1 MSIYVY
7 ILIFLGVI
15 ALGWV
20 IVFIFDYLLY
30 KGVLQLIVRKSKQ
43 NLDTNKLKEIF
54 QKIMESHRQKW
65 AFQTYLGAVTTII
78 SIGGWIPFLRAD
90 LFVVNEN
97 GIIDLKL
104 LADNSIPYP
113 VLIAAMVLVTLG
125 YFTYLYF
132 SNKKYRSDILKSA
145 ARLINEQFLFVPT
158 QDWFKTK
165 SELHIKNLGKK
176 IDLSINFKYELFED
190 AFASTC
196 RDERLTRR
204 FSGERSILLKDFA
217 RCRDHYEK
225 KLDTIEL
232 QAITEAINQ
241 IIDNLSLKHLDE
253 KGLRIIEQ
261 SIEKAENGFKT
272 AIENKKIRYDDY
284 DYTNVHSALGKI
296 RAHIDNPWIQSI
308 KGQSLLVYG
317 KGGYGK
323 THLLAKIVQK
333 RLEEKLPT
341 IFFIGQVITDTSIPM
356 EQVLETLDLKCKKET
371 FYQALD
377 DYGEKH
383 GRVLLVIDGI
393 NEGIGLSHW
402 KNHLL
407 PLFNEIEPYRNIG
420 LIVSVRTNGGNSWI
434 NRFIREEGFPSYQ
447 HRGFE
452 QNVSGAV
459 EYMFKSFSVPLPAWP
474 ILSSE
479 FRNPMLLTIFCRSHQ
494 GDKNSPP
501 HETRLEIIE
510 HYIKHFNERLSSF
523 FHYSSSIT
531 VLQDVLHDIAATM
544 IDKGSRW
551 KLSQSDLMEILGRN
565 QTIGN
570 DAHKYLNALV
580 DEGLLNEY
588 YFSEDK
594 HYYSFGYDTM
604 SGFLIATTMVEKQD
618 ISGDLLYDEV
628 VVEALTD
635 VVPAKTGKEIF
646 EVISEENCGFSLLEM
661 FVEGL
666 PMRNDLTETGARI
679 LKDYL
684 EKRQLPQVFDII
696 SRVPYHQDWPLNANV
711 LDELLKQMQLVQRD
725 AEWTTIVSGYTV
737 IKDNIS
743 VLVSW
748 AWSASNDVVAH
759 LDKEKLL
766 LICRQLIWTLS
777 TTDLSL
783 RDRST
788 RALVNLL
795 RNECDCLLRC
805 LEDYCDIND
814 DYIVERLFAVAFG
827 CCTSNQSD
835 KYVRKVA
842 LSTYDHLFKGGN
854 PRENILV
861 RDFGRSIIDYA
872 LSLGCKLNIEKEK
885 VIGPYCK
892 EKKNVE
898 VPTEEIKKYELDFD
912 ITSDKELYY
921 AQSNIMYSMRTEYS
935 SRGLY
940 GDFGRYTFQA
950 LLDNWDE
957 DIEQVSNYAIKY
969 IFEELGYDANVFK
982 KFDGQHSSQFRNK
995 NSIERIGKKYQWIA
1009 LHKVAAILADN
1020 HYGEP
1025 NEKRSWRGPMNINV
1039 RKFDPTLFMNPDMLD
1054 YIDTLPK
1061 YEVPEYDLSH
1071 DDDEKWMRNWRK
1083 MPNVKEYIEYELG
1096 GNTWINL
1103 YSYYTVSSINQLDMS
1118 LMAGKNEREI
1128 WSFVQAFMVDG
1139 RDRRHLCRLIHKEGL
1154 GGRSSSENSEVYS
1167 IYYREYYWSDYY
1179 KSEVEGAGLTN
1190 RVFELDR
1197 KITNIQVQPA
1207 YLLYSI
1213 SEYSDAS
1220 LTESQEVIMPS
1231 PYLYKGIGMGFSIN
1245 DGVWLV
1251 GNGVVACYD
1260 SHWVHGGQGCLL
1272 IRKDL
1277 FLDYLKKNKKCVVW
1291 PILMERSYKPN
1302 PSYWQR
1308 IQVGGYVWM
1317 DEKGCLHSK
1326 FRSYEEKWRDKLKKK
1341 VSAWMNAPVKRTKL
1355 FLYNHGLLKINSM
1368 EAKWIMTE
1376 IDYKKLK
1383 HHLKDK
1389 PSDKE

>member
-204 FSGERSILLKDFA
+204 FSEERSILLKDFA

-341 IFFIGQVITDTSIPM
+341 IFFIGQVITDTNIPM

-402 KNHLL
+402 ENHLL
-407 PLFNEIEPYRNIG
+407 PLLNEIEPYRNIG

-510 HYIKHFNERLSSF
+510 HYIKHFNERLGSF

-544 IDKGSRW
+544 IVKGSRW

-635 VVPAKTGKEIF
+635 VVPIKTGKELF
-646 EVISEENCGFSLLEM
+646 EVISDENCGFSLLDM

-666 PMRNDLTETGARI
+666 PMRNVLTETGTKV
-679 LKDYL
+679 LKGYR
-684 EKRQLPQVFDII
+684 EKRQLAQVFDII
-696 SRVPYHQDWPLNANV
+696 ARVPYRQDWPLNANV
-711 LDELLKQMQLVQRD
+711 LDDFLKPMRLVQRD
-725 AEWTTIVSGYTV
+725 AEWTILVSGYTD
-737 IKDNIS
+737 IKSNLS

-759 LDKEKLL
+759 LDNEVLL
-766 LICRQLIWTLS
+766 LICRQIIWSLA

-788 RALVNLL
+788 RALINLL
-795 RNECDCLLRC
+795 RNNCECLLKC
-805 LEDYCDIND
+805 LNDYHDVND
-814 DYIVERLFAVAFG
+814 DYIVERLYAVAFG
-827 CCTSNQSD
+827 CCTSNQNGEF
-835 KYVRKVA
+835 VQKVA
-842 LSTYDHLFKGGN
+842 KFTYDYLFKEGK

-861 RDFGRSIIDYA
+861 RDFGKSIIDYA
-872 LSLGCKLNIEKEK
+872 ISIGCELRIDEEKINE
-885 VIGPYCK
+885 PYCK
-892 EKKNVE
+892 EQINVNI
-898 VPTEEIKKYELDFD
+898 PTSEIQKYELDYEQ
-912 ITSDKELYY
+912 TADKELYT
-921 AQSNIMYSMRTEYS
+921 AQSNIMYSMRTEHS

-940 GDFGRYTFQA
+940 GDFGRYIFQA
-950 LLDNWDE
+950 LLDNWDD

-969 IFEELGYDANVFK
+969 IFEEIGYDANVFK
-982 KFDGQHSSQFRNK
+982 KFDGQHLSQLRNK
-995 NSIERIGKKYQWIA
+995 NDIERIGKKYQWIA
-1009 LHKVAAILADN
+1009 MHKIAAILADN
-1020 HYGEP
+1020 HYGESF
-1025 NEKRSWRGPMNINV
+1025 NKSWKRPMNVNA
-1039 RKFDPTLFMNPDMLD
+1039 RKFDPTLFMNPDTLD
-1054 YIDTLPK
+1054 YTEDLPK
-1061 YEVPEYDLSH
+1061 YSVPEYDLTN
-1071 DDDEKWMRNWRK
+1071 DDDEKWMRRWHK
-1083 MPNVKEYIEYELG
+1083 MPNVKEYIEYMLG
-1096 GNTWINL
+1096 DNVWIDL
-1103 YSYYTVSSINQLDMS
+1103 FSHYTISSNNHIMKAE
-1118 LMAGKNEREI
+1118 MYGKSEREI
-1128 WSFVQAFMVDG
+1128 WTFVQAFIVDKK
-1139 RDRRHLCRLIHKEGL
+1139 DRMRLCRLIHKEGL
-1154 GGRSSSENSEVYS
+1154 EGRSSSENSEIFS
-1167 IYYREYYWSDYY
+1167 IYYREYYWSNYY
-1179 KSEVEGAGLTN
+1179 KTIVDENGFTDREFEIGRTTTN
-1190 RVFELDR
+1190 VR
-1197 KITNIQVQPA
+1197 VQPA

-1213 SEYSDAS
+1213 SNEADAS
-1220 LTESQEVIMPS
+1220 LAVSEEVILPS
-1231 PYLYKGIGMGFSIN
+1231 PYLYDGIGMKFSVN
-1245 DGVWLV
+1245 DGVWLAED
-1251 GNGVVACYD
+1251 NTVACYD
-1260 SHWVHGGQGCLL
+1260 NHWVHGGDGCLL
-1272 IRKDL
+1272 IRKD
-1277 FLDYLKKNKKCVVW
+1277 FLLNYLKKSKKCLVW
-1291 PILMERSYKPN
+1291 PILMERTYKLN
-1302 PSYWQR
+1302 PSYWPR

-1317 DEKGCLHSK
+1317 DEKGKLHSK
-1326 FRSYEEKWRDKLKKK
+1326 FRSYEKNWKDKLKKK
-1341 VSAWMNAPVKRTKL
+1341 VSGKIKAPIKRVKL
-1355 FLYNHGLLKINSM
+1355 FLYKHGLLKMNAA
-1368 EAKWIMTE
+1368 EAMWIMMD
-1376 IDYKKLK
+1376 I
-1383 HHLKDK
+1383 KDTK
-1389 PSDKE
+1389 